1 MTFTET
7 ALKDSYLIQL
17 KPFSDNRGIFSR
29 LFCENEFSEAGFHKR
44 IVQINHSFT
53 RERGAIRG
61 LHFQKAPHCEAKIVR
76 CIRGK
81 AFDVIVDIR
90 KDSPTFLQWFGVE
103 LSPEENNA
111 LYIPEGFAH
120 GFQALKNNTELIYF
134 HSEFYHKESEGV
146 LCFDDASIGIK
157 WKLKARGL
165 SEKDY
170 YAPSVK
176 ELNFKGISV

>member
-7 ALKDSYLIQL
+7 ELKNSYLLQL
-17 KPFSDNRGIFSR
+17 NPFSDNRGVFSR
-29 LFCENEFSEAGFHKR
+29 LFCETEFQQLGFNKK
-44 IVQINHSFT
+44 IVQINHSLT

-81 AFDVIVDIR
+81 AFDVMVDIR
-90 KDSPTFLQWFGVE
+90 KNSPTFLKWFGVE
-103 LSPEENNA
+103 LSPEANNA
-111 LYIPEGFAH
+111 VFIPEGFAH
-120 GFQALKNNTELIYF
+120 GFQALKNNTELLYF

-146 LCFDDASIGIK
+146 LCYDDASIGIK
-157 WKLKARGL
+157 WKLKVKGL
-165 SEKDY
+165 SERDY

-176 ELNFKGISV
+176 ELNFQGISF